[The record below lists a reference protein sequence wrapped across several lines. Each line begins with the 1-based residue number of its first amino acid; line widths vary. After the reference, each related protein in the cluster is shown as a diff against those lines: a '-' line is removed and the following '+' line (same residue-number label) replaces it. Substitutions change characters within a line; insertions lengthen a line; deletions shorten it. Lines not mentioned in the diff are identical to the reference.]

1 MILVTIIKES
11 NYIKGFKV
19 SGHAEYSENEDDI
32 VCAAVSILAYTS
44 LNSLKEVAHISEDDI
59 IFNVNDDE
67 GLLEVCTNKNNDE
80 SEVIYR
86 NFIVGINLLL
96 EDYSKY
102 ITLKY
107 EEV

>member
-1 MILVTIIKES
+1 MT
-11 NYIKGFKV
+11 
-19 SGHAEYSENEDDI
+19 GHAGYSDNENDI

-44 LNSLKEVAHISEDDI
+44 LNSLKEVAKISENDI

-67 GLLEVCTNKNNDE
+67 GLLEVFTNKINDE
-80 SEVIYR
+80 SEVIYK

-96 EDYSKY
+96 EDYGKY